1 MDLENLTAQEKE
13 FKRALDAS
21 GIPTT
26 DEQFRA
32 EWQQMADEANVP
44 IANPSKF
51 SAFWVFVSTAIT
63 EPARWLIAFMIRHVM
78 PNMYVPT
85 ASAGMRAMITSSMML
100 VVSLFVL
107 TRGLDETLKSFFSS
121 ITPSPPFRPRPR
133 RTPRTASAPI

>member
-44 IANPSKF
+44 IANP
-51 SAFWVFVSTAIT
+51 
-63 EPARWLIAFMIRHVM
+63 
-78 PNMYVPT
+78 
-85 ASAGMRAMITSSMML
+85 
-100 VVSLFVL
+100 
-107 TRGLDETLKSFFSS
+107 
-121 ITPSPPFRPRPR
+121 
-133 RTPRTASAPI
+133 

>member
-26 DEQFRA
+26 NEQFRA

-63 EPARWLIAFMIRHVM
+63 EPARWLYAQMDPHGE
-78 PNMYVPT
+78 PK
-85 ASAGMRAMITSSMML
+85 G
-100 VVSLFVL
+100 VVE
-107 TRGLDETLKSFFSS
+107 TRGGRRPVVRRWADEVAL
-121 ITPSPPFRPRPR
+121 
-133 RTPRTASAPI
+133 